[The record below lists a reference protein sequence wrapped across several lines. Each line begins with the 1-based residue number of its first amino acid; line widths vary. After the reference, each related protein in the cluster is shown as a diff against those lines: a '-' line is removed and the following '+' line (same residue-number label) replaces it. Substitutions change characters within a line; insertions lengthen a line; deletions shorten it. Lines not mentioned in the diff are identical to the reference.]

1 MEKEPE
7 ISSTSQLDI
16 VPEISAQKPSNPQ
29 ENPNPPDITYVQP
42 HSSIGIEKSIK
53 IIDNEVLEPPS
64 GTVENTQ
71 PNAVSDVPYS
81 VFTASQKK
89 MIVLTGSMASLFSP
103 MSTSIYYPSLS
114 QIAKDLHVSDA
125 KISLTVT
132 LFLVIQGLAPMM
144 IAGLS
149 DKAGRRPAY
158 IICFIIYFFTTL
170 GLGLQNSYPALIALR
185 CLQSAGSSGTVA
197 LANGLVGDIITS
209 SERGTYVA
217 WASLGSILGP
227 MVAPIIGG
235 ILGQYAGWHWIF
247 WFLLI
252 YSCIVFIPLILFL
265 PETCRNLVDDGSIP
279 PPFLCM
285 NITDHIRHSNRRKKG
300 IPLDAEK
307 LTALRKNYKLQ
318 VPNPLSTLKVVADK
332 EAGLLLGAAGISLA
346 CYYAISTGASSQFGS
361 LYGFSQLKVSL
372 MFIPVGAGSLVSA
385 FTTGKIVD
393 FNYRRYAKIHKFP
406 LIKNRQMDLTSFP
419 IEKARLEISL
429 PLFYLGA
436 LAIIAYGWVMGH
448 HVSIAGP
455 VILLFVIGYTLVA
468 SFQVLNIL
476 MVDIYPGKPATA
488 TAANNVVRCEL
499 GAIATA
505 VIVPMVNAIGTGW
518 SYTILALLFVIY
530 GPVLII
536 IMRSG
541 IRWRSQ
547 KKVKEVES
555 AKRKQERNGD
565 R

>member
-1 MEKEPE
+1 MEKEPK
-7 ISSTSQLDI
+7 IPSTGQLDV
-16 VPEISAQKPSNPQ
+16 VPETGAQKPSNPR
-29 ENPNPPDITYVQP
+29 ENPISPDVTNVQP
-42 HSSIGIEKSIK
+42 HSNIGVEKLIENN
-53 IIDNEVLEPPS
+53 DNEVFEPPS
-64 GTVENTQ
+64 EIVENTQ
-71 PNAVSDVPYS
+71 LNAVSDVPYS
-81 VFTASQKK
+81 VFSASQKK
-89 MIVLTGSMASLFSP
+89 MIVLTGSMSSLFSP
-103 MSTSIYYPSLS
+103 MSTSMYYPSL
-114 QIAKDLHVSDA
+114 ILDA

-132 LFLVIQGLAPMM
+132 SFLIIQGLAPMM

-158 IICFIIYFFTTL
+158 IVCFIIYFFTTL
-170 GLGLQNSYPALIALR
+170 GLGLQNSYPALMALR

-197 LANGLVGDIITS
+197 LANGLVGDITS

-235 ILGQYAGWHWIF
+235 ILGQYAGWHWTF

-279 PPFLCM
+279 PPSLCI
-285 NITDHIRHSNRRKKG
+285 NTTDHIRHLNRRKKG
-300 IPLDAEK
+300 ISLDAEK
-307 LTALRKNYKLQ
+307 FTALRKNYKLQ
-318 VPNPLSTLKVVADK
+318 VPNPLSTLKVLADK
-332 EAGLLLGAAGISLA
+332 DAGLLLGAEGISLA
-346 CYYAISTGASSQFGS
+346 CYHAISTGASSQFGS

-372 MFIPVGAGSLVSA
+372 MFIPVGAGSLISA

-393 FNYRRYAKIHKFP
+393 FNYRRHAKIHNFP
-406 LIKNRQMDLTSFP
+406 LIKNRQMDLTNFP
-419 IEKARLEISL
+419 IKKAQLEIAL

-436 LAIIAYGWVMGH
+436 LAIIAYGWVTGH

-455 VILLFVIGYTLVA
+455 VILLFVIGYALVA

-476 MVDIYPGKPATA
+476 MVDIYPGKTATA
-488 TAANNVVRCEL
+488 TAANNVVQCEL

-505 VIVPMVNAIGTGW
+505 FIVPMVNAISTGW
-518 SYTILALLFVIY
+518 SYTTLALLFLIY
-530 GPVLII
+530 SPMLII
-536 IMRSG
+536 IMRYG

-547 KKVKEVES
+547 EKVKDVELVR
-555 AKRKQERNGD
+555 RKQERKGD
-565 R
+565 N

>member
-1 MEKEPE
+1 MEKEPK
-7 ISSTSQLDI
+7 IPSTSQLDV
-16 VPEISAQKPSNPQ
+16 VPETGAQKPSNPQ
-29 ENPNPPDITYVQP
+29 ENPISPEVTKVQP
-42 HSSIGIEKSIK
+42 HSNIGVEKLIENN
-53 IIDNEVLEPPS
+53 DNEVFEPPS
-64 GTVENTQ
+64 ETVENTQ
-71 PNAVSDVPYS
+71 LNAVSDVPYS
-81 VFTASQKK
+81 VFSASQKK

-144 IAGLS
+144 IAGFS

-158 IICFIIYFFTTL
+158 IVCFIIYVFITL
-170 GLGLQNSYPALIALR
+170 GLGLQNPYPALMVLR

-197 LANGLVGDIITS
+197 LANGFVGDIITS
-209 SERGTYVA
+209 SERTGTYVA

-235 ILGQYAGWHWIF
+235 ILGQCAGWHWIF
-247 WFLLI
+247 WFLFI
-252 YSCIVFIPLILFL
+252 YSCIVFVPLILFL

-279 PPFLCM
+279 PPSLCM
-285 NITDHIRHSNRRKKG
+285 NITDHIRHLNRRKKG
-300 IPLDAEK
+300 ISLGVEK
-307 LTALRKNYKLQ
+307 FTALRKNYKLQ
-318 VPNPLSTLKVVADK
+318 VPNPLSTLKALVDK
-332 EAGLLLGAAGISLA
+332 EAGLLLGVAGLSLA

-372 MFIPVGAGSLVSA
+372 MFIPVGAGSLISA
-385 FTTGKIVD
+385 VTTGKIVD
-393 FNYRRYAKIHKFP
+393 FNYRRHAKIHNFL
-406 LIKNRQMDLTSFP
+406 LIKNLQMDLTNFP
-419 IEKARLEISL
+419 IEKARLEIAL

-455 VILLFVIGYTLVA
+455 VIILFVIGYTLVA

-488 TAANNVVRCEL
+488 IAANNVVRCEL
-499 GAIATA
+499 GAIVTV
-505 VIVPMVNAIGTGW
+505 VIVPIVNAIGTGW
-518 SYTILALLFVIY
+518 SYTTWPFY
-530 GPVLII
+530 F
-536 IMRSG
+536 
-541 IRWRSQ
+541 
-547 KKVKEVES
+547 
-555 AKRKQERNGD
+555 
-565 R
+565 

>member
-1 MEKEPE
+1 MEEEPK
-7 ISSTSQLDI
+7 ISSTSQLDV
-16 VPEISAQKPSNPQ
+16 VPETVAQKPSNPQ
-29 ENPNPPDITYVQP
+29 EKPISPDITNVQS
-42 HSSIGIEKSIK
+42 HSNIGVEELIENN
-53 IIDNEVLEPPS
+53 DNEVFEPPS
-64 GTVENTQ
+64 ETVENTQ
-71 PNAVSDVPYS
+71 LNAVSDVPYS
-81 VFTASQKK
+81 VFSASQKK

-170 GLGLQNSYPALIALR
+170 GLGLQNSYPALMALR

-209 SERGTYVA
+209 SEHGTYVA
-217 WASLGSILGP
+217 WASLGSILSP

-235 ILGQYAGWHWIF
+235 ILGHYAGWHWIF

-265 PETCRNLVDDGSIP
+265 PETCRNLVGDGSIP

-285 NITDHIRHSNRRKKG
+285 NITDHIRHLNRRPKS
-300 IPLDAEK
+300 
-307 LTALRKNYKLQ
+307 
-318 VPNPLSTLKVVADK
+318 LSTLKVLADK
-332 EAGLLLGAAGISLA
+332 EAGLLLGAAGVSLA
-346 CYYAISTGASSQFGS
+346 SYYAISTGASSRFGS
-361 LYGFSQLKVSL
+361 LYGFSRLKVSL
-372 MFIPVGAGSLVSA
+372 MFIPVGAGSLISA

-393 FNYRRYAKIHKFP
+393 FNYRRYAKIHNFP
-406 LIKNRQMDLTSFP
+406 LIKNRQMDLTNFP
-419 IEKARLEISL
+419 IEKARLEIAL

-455 VILLFVIGYTLVA
+455 VILLFVIGYAPVA

-505 VIVPMVNAIGTGW
+505 VIVPMVNAIGTRW
-518 SYTILALLFVIY
+518 SYTILALLFLIY
-530 GPVLII
+530 SPMLII
-536 IMRSG
+536 IMRYG

-547 KKVKEVES
+547 KKVKDVES
-555 AKRKQERNGD
+555 ARKKQERKGD
-565 R
+565 K